1 MKNIFSSEFGDFI
14 GFNLKFHG
22 VNGCFLLLLVGK
34 MMKCILWLLNQTDYN
49 YYVQL
54 VTSKVIYF
62 ELPHE
67 KKMLDI
73 PTSKK
78 LVGIN

>member
-1 MKNIFSSEFGDFI
+1 MY
-14 GFNLKFHG
+14 
-22 VNGCFLLLLVGK
+22 
-34 MMKCILWLLNQTDYN
+34 LWLLNQTDYN